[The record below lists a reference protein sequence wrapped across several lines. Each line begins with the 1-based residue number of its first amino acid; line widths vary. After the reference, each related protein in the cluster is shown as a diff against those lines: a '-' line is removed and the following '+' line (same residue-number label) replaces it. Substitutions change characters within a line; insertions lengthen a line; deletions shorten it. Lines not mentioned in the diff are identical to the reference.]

1 MLKPELLKELR
12 SPIYGTLFILYGSS
26 VLVLQGNTLAQARRQ
41 PEINPVPAELQQL
54 LEQRSPMPQVS
65 ANSPSQKRFTIPSL
79 WWTNQQFGDKLVLDW
94 QAYGATQAGKQQIH
108 VIVRPE
114 LWTGYSYYERYGF
127 VLKFGTDASQFGYH
141 LLVMD
146 AQDLLLG
153 AYTCDFPE
161 ANSKQPSLPTPQQVN
176 SVPTTRHCRLWL
188 SPYYPRGVF

>member
-12 SPIYGTLFILYGSS
+12 LPLYGLLALYWSS
-26 VLVLQGNTLAQARRQ
+26 VLALQGNVLAQPRRQ
-41 PEINPVPAELQQL
+41 PEINSVPAELQQL
-54 LEQRSPMPQVS
+54 LNQRSPMPQVS

-94 QAYGATQAGKQQIH
+94 QAYGGTQPDTQQIH

-127 VLKFGTDASQFGYH
+127 VLKFGTDASHFGYQ
-141 LLVMD
+141 LLVLD
-146 AQDLLLG
+146 SQDFLLG

-161 ANSKQPSLPTPQQVN
+161 ANPQGSSPPNSEQVN
-176 SVPTTRHCRLWL
+176 SVPATMPCRLWL
-188 SPYYPRGVF
+188 SPYYPRGIF